1 MTIMTE
7 DQEKERLR
15 QQKRKNWAIFAV
27 LVTFVVVV
35 YFVSIIRMGGG

>member
-1 MTIMTE
+1 MRE
-7 DQEKERLR
+7 DGEEERMR

>member
-1 MTIMTE
+1 MTLMTDDE
-7 DQEKERLR
+7 QKERLR

>member
-1 MTIMTE
+1 MTMRE
-7 DQEKERLR
+7 DEEHERMR

>member
-15 QQKRKNWAIFAV
+15 QQKRKNWAILAV

>member
-1 MTIMTE
+1 MTVMTDDE
-7 DQEKERLR
+7 EKERLR
-15 QQKRKNWAIFAV
+15 QQKRKNWTIFAV

>member
-1 MTIMTE
+1 MT
-7 DQEKERLR
+7 DQDEKERLR

>member
-1 MTIMTE
+1 MTMRE
-7 DQEKERLR
+7 DEEQERLR

-27 LVTFVVVV
+27 LVIFVVVV